1 MHATIEHGRIMT
13 SLPRWGVV
21 AEELEKLD
29 PDAAKRF
36 RGGPY
41 KETFNFG
48 ANSGPDSSAKKFRA
62 TAVSGVQSVH
72 VSGKPSP
79 ASLATAYIEN
89 CEALENAAAAIIHD
103 AGWIRPLGLRKDFA
117 AKLVEI
123 TGQSAA
129 KNIMG
134 IAPEFENYLAS
145 QVGAS
150 AIPYNPRLASN
161 LAELSM
167 VQSMTSLYKY
177 PELLSIV
184 LGATDLDDYGRKVT
198 EKVLEIEGI
207 AVGAEVDDYLAAI
220 AEWLGVEKDYVTAV
234 ELASYNVLE
243 DDIREYAAAGLT
255 REYAAVFYTADPF
268 EFGD

>member
-36 RGGPY
+36 HNGSY
-41 KETFNFG
+41 KETFD
-48 ANSGPDSSAKKFRA
+48 SGPDSGAGKFRA
-62 TAVSGVQSVH
+62 AVSGVQSVY

-79 ASLATAYIEN
+79 ASLAAAYIKN
-89 CEALENAAAAIIHD
+89 FEALENAAAAIIHD
-103 AGWIRPLGLRKDFA
+103 AGWIRLLGLRKDFA

-150 AIPYNPRLASN
+150 AIPYNPRLVSN

-167 VQSMTSLYKY
+167 VQSMTNLYKH
-177 PELLSIV
+177 PELLSMV
-184 LGATDLDDYGRKVT
+184 LNATDLDDYGRKVT

-207 AVGAEVDDYLAAI
+207 ALGAEVDDYLEAI
-220 AEWLGVEKDYVTAV
+220 AEWTGAKDDYVTAV
-234 ELASYNVLE
+234 ELASHNVLE
-243 DDIREYAAAGLT
+243 DDIRDYAAAGLT
-255 REYAAVFYTADPF
+255 REYAAVLYTADPF
-268 EFGD
+268 SFAD